1 MGISWESNGKIT
13 GKSWKYYGH
22 IMGISWENHGNI
34 MGISLNKNH
43 GNIMDKSLANHGGV
57 MENHRDTMGIEY
69 HGKIMGNITINNIH
83 KWEHNQQ
90 LMGNI
95 IGT

>member
-1 MGISWESNGKIT
+1 MEYHGNSK
-13 GKSWKYYGH
+13 GKSWAY
-22 IMGISWENHGNI
+22 HGNI
-34 MGISLNKNH
+34 MGKSWAYH
-43 GNIMDKSLANHGGV
+43 GNIMGKNMGISLKKHGNI

-69 HGKIMGNITINNIH
+69 HEKIMGNITINNIH

>member
-1 MGISWESNGKIT
+1 MGKNMGISLK
-13 GKSWKYYGH
+13 K
-22 IMGISWENHGNI
+22 HGNI
-34 MGISLNKNH
+34 MEI
-43 GNIMDKSLANHGGV
+43 SLANHGGV

-69 HGKIMGNITINNIH
+69 HEKIMGNITINNIH

>member
-1 MGISWESNGKIT
+1 METVRENHGHIMEILWENH
-13 GKSWKYYGH
+13 GH
-22 IMGISWENHGNI
+22 IMGISWEKNMGISLKKHGNI
-34 MGISLNKNH
+34 MEI
-43 GNIMDKSLANHGGV
+43 SLANHGGV

-69 HGKIMGNITINNIH
+69 HEKIMGNITINNIH

>member
-1 MGISWESNGKIT
+1 MGI
-13 GKSWKYYGH
+13 SWKYYGK
-22 IMGISWENHGNI
+22 IMGISWEYHGKNMGISLKKHGNI
-34 MGISLNKNH
+34 MEI
-43 GNIMDKSLANHGGV
+43 SLANHGGV

-69 HGKIMGNITINNIH
+69 HEKIMGNITINNIH